1 MNSLVS
7 PTKVITN
14 DDIINPIPTTAA
26 SNIELPKKIPIS
38 VVPVPIMETKSVE
51 ASVELALDN
60 AVFDDNEI
68 EPNSDSVKERLELE
82 VNLEGKQEPVANLSV
97 DTMLD
102 DDSLSPL
109 SGVVNEPMECSSS
122 IASQV
127 SPREEEAIKVVAD
140 DVLMES
146 VNEVHVSMHLYV
158 SGIPLPF
165 RFLRFLF

>member
-60 AVFDDNEI
+60 AVFNDNEPKS
-68 EPNSDSVKERLELE
+68 ESTKDRLDLE
-82 VNLEGKQEPVANLSV
+82 VEDLEEKQDPVASLCV
-97 DTMLD
+97 DTMLED
-102 DDSLSPL
+102 ASLSPL
-109 SGVVNEPMECSSS
+109 SGGVNEPMECSSS

-127 SPREEEAIKVVAD
+127 SPREEEATKLVAD

-146 VNEVHVSMHLYV
+146 VNDVHVSMIFDL
-158 SGIPLPF
+158 GI
-165 RFLRFLF
+165 

>member
-1 MNSLVS
+1 M
-7 PTKVITN
+7 
-14 DDIINPIPTTAA
+14 
-26 SNIELPKKIPIS
+26 
-38 VVPVPIMETKSVE
+38 
-51 ASVELALDN
+51 
-60 AVFDDNEI
+60 
-68 EPNSDSVKERLELE
+68 
-82 VNLEGKQEPVANLSV
+82 ANLSV